1 MIDLNERGHVRQR
14 ECQTLEFKETFRLG
28 DALIEYARTL
38 VGMANNQGGCL
49 VFGVTNSPRIPAG
62 LRDNRF
68 SNFDAKDLNRVIL
81 GYFSSDVDWSMDT
94 FDVAGV
100 TLGKIEVN
108 RASLRPIVC
117 TRSHQQKNLREGAIY
132 FRYRG
137 ETKEVRA
144 AELVAMLAH
153 ERDKE
158 RQLWMKHIQSIATVG
173 PQAAHILDLSRK
185 RIDFG
190 SSKVLIDESLVGKL
204 KLVKEGHFTE
214 RDGAPALRLV
224 GDIDGVLGPDH
235 VVVNEA
241 TYPYTETTLLEH
253 LSIGQHAFRALI
265 WHLDIKGNSEYH
277 MEIQT
282 GRTGVVHKYSNRF
295 LARVREIVRS
305 EPAVLTEAIAAYRA
319 RPR

>member
-38 VGMANNQGGCL
+38 VGMANNQGGSL
-49 VFGVTNSPRIPAG
+49 IFGVADRPRIPTG

-68 SNFDAKDLNRVIL
+68 SNFDTKDLNRAIL
-81 GYFSSDVDWSMDT
+81 HYFSSDVDWSMDT

-100 TLGKIEVN
+100 TLGRIDVS
-108 RASLRPIVC
+108 RAHLRPIIC
-117 TRSHQQKNLREGAIY
+117 TRGHQQKNLREGAIY

-137 ETKEVRA
+137 ETREIRA
-144 AELVAMLAH
+144 AELVTMLAH

-173 PQAAHILDLSRK
+173 PQAAHILDLSRN
-185 RIDFG
+185 RIEFG

-214 RDGAPALRLV
+214 REGAPALRLV
-224 GDIDGVLGPDH
+224 GDIDGVLGPNH

-241 TYPYTETTLLEH
+241 TYPYTESTLLEH
-253 LSIGQHAFRALI
+253 LSIGQLAFRALI
-265 WHLDIKGNSEYH
+265 SHLEIKGNSDYY

-282 GRTGVVHKYSNRF
+282 GRTGVVHKY
-295 LARVREIVRS
+295 
-305 EPAVLTEAIAAYRA
+305 
-319 RPR
+319 

>member
-14 ECQTLEFKETFRLG
+14 ECQTLEFKAAFRLG

-38 VGMANNQGGCL
+38 VGMANNQGGQL
-49 VFGVTNSPRIPAG
+49 VFGVADSPRIPVG
-62 LRDNRF
+62 LRDDRF
-68 SNFDAKDLNRVIL
+68 TNFDPKDLNRVFL
-81 GYFSSDVDWSMDT
+81 SYFSSDVDWSLETIEVGD
-94 FDVAGV
+94 F
-100 TLGKIEVN
+100 TLGRIEV
-108 RASLRPIVC
+108 RQATLRPIVC
-117 TRSHQQKNLREGAIY
+117 TRSHPQKNLREGAVY

-137 ETKEVRA
+137 ETKEIRA
-144 AELVAMLAH
+144 AELLAMLAH

-158 RQLWMKHIQSIATVG
+158 RQLWIKHIQSIATVG

-185 RIDFG
+185 RIDLG
-190 SSKVLIDESLVGKL
+190 TSKVLIDESLVGKL

-214 RDGAPALRLV
+214 RDGAPALRLI

-241 TYPYTETTLLEH
+241 TYPYTESTLLEH
-253 LSIGQHAFRALI
+253 LAIGQYALRALI
-265 WHLDIKGNSEYH
+265 WHLEIKGNSEYH
-277 MEIQT
+277 MEIRT

-295 LARVREIVRS
+295 LARVREILRS
-305 EPAVLTEAIAAYRA
+305 EPGVLTEAIAAYRG

>member
-38 VGMANNQGGCL
+38 VGMANNQGGSL
-49 VFGVTNSPRIPAG
+49 VFGVANNPRNPIG
-62 LRDNRF
+62 LRDDRF
-68 SNFDAKDLNRVIL
+68 ASFDTKDLNRVLL
-81 GYFSSDVDWSMDT
+81 GYFSSDIDWNMET
-94 FDVAGV
+94 FDVAGATFGRIQV
-100 TLGKIEVN
+100 QQ
-108 RASLRPIVC
+108 APFRPIVC
-117 TRSHQQKNLREGAIY
+117 TRSHAQKNLREGAVY

-137 ETKEVRA
+137 ETREIRA
-144 AELVAMLAH
+144 AELVAMLAN
-153 ERDKE
+153 ERDRE
-158 RQLWMKHIQSIATVG
+158 RQLWIKHIQSIATVG

-214 RDGAPALRLV
+214 REGAPALRLI

-235 VVVNEA
+235 IVVNEA
-241 TYPYTETTLLEH
+241 TYPYTESTLLEH
-253 LSIGQHAFRALI
+253 LSIGQHSLRALI
-265 WHLDIKGNSEYH
+265 WHLEIKGDSEYH
-277 MEIQT
+277 MEIRT
-282 GRTGVVHKYSNRF
+282 GRTGVVHKYSNRL

-305 EPAVLTEAIAAYRA
+305 EPSVLTEAIAAYRA
-319 RPR
+319 RGR